1 MKRGNLGKLD
11 QILAVV
17 TKWGSVACLVTL
29 FLLISAGVFVRF
41 VPITSLG
48 WSDEIVEL
56 AFAWMVFLGATF
68 LWREKTHFNVD
79 IVPNWLAGTRAGRLL
94 GICLNILSLA
104 FFAVLTYEGWLL
116 CMRATD
122 KSPILEIPKRLWY
135 IIIPITGAI
144 MAGYTIRDLRGLIQ
158 GKPES

>member
-1 MKRGNLGKLD
+1 
-11 QILAVV
+11 
-17 TKWGSVACLVTL
+17 
-29 FLLISAGVFVRF
+29 
-41 VPITSLG
+41 
-48 WSDEIVEL
+48 
-56 AFAWMVFLGATF
+56 MVFLGATF

-122 KSPILEIPKRLWY
+122 KSPILEIPKPLWY